1 MNNATLFA
9 SLARL
14 TAASMSLDDIEEILN
29 ATCYPSRICGNRTVW
44 NVRLPNGDSYP
55 LERSPHDYNQ
65 FTISDPL
72 CRMADGMDAMDDYYD
87 EMEQRMAG
95 ERGLL

>member
-1 MNNATLFA
+1 MNNAQLFA

-44 NVRLPNGDSYP
+44 SVRLPNGDSYP

-65 FTISDPL
+65 FTISDPDL
-72 CRMADGMDAMDDYYD
+72 AQMADYYD